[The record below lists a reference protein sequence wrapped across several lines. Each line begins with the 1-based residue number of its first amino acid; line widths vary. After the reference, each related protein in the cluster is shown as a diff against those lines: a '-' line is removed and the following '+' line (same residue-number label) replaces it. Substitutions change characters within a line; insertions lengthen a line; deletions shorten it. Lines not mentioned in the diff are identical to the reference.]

1 MILNDGVRKSPE
13 GKYDFD
19 YSTDLEYDLINLCLD
34 ESGIKQ
40 SCDLTYFY
48 AYRFNPNADNKEV
61 KEFRTKFKHSYNDT
75 SFFYGDSVMDFIELG
90 MLSMD
95 RYKKLTDFDIVFM
108 TDFGNGDSAGVMA
121 LLDSLMLEYTNGA
134 FLDVKLVKE
143 TYDNIK
149 FDIDKAVDALMQTKR
164 YSVRKVA
171 VKAANDIEK
180 RFNQLKAS
188 GEMFKIKQYM
198 PVAGRAGFY
207 DFLKFDTE
215 DHRETFMSMA
225 DGSEALIC
233 DDFITSG
240 STVREMKRYLNS
252 INPNVHLTVFVLVDQ
267 LRDY

>member
-1 MILNDGVRKSPE
+1 MILNDGIRKNE
-13 GKYDFD
+13 QGKYEFD
-19 YSTDLEYDLINLCLD
+19 YTQDLEHDLLNLCNSTLRV
-34 ESGIKQ
+34 KNTK
-40 SCDLTYFY
+40 DLTYFF
-48 AYRFNPNADNKEV
+48 AYQFNPNADANEIKD
-61 KEFRTKFKHSYNDT
+61 FRKRFKHSYNDT
-75 SFFYGDSVMDFIELG
+75 LFFYEDDVFDFVEIG
-90 MLSMD
+90 MLRMD
-95 RYKKLTDFDIVFM
+95 KYKKLTDFDIVFM
-108 TDFGNGDSAGVMA
+108 TDFGYGESAGVMA

-164 YSVRKVA
+164 YAVRKVA
-171 VKAANDIEK
+171 VKAAKDIEK